1 MARSLEIS
9 CGPQIL
15 FDSNGTC
22 GTPYEIVVTVDG
34 QKNNASFTVSSI
46 LGDWY
51 DYSVERCESPSFSPN
66 SGYVKIIIKVPKN
79 LLTINKIGL
88 LKIEHNC
95 AKIVKYVEL
104 KQTGV
109 EYSLT
114 ATYDNGWQFK
124 SMPDQLY
131 EEKTVTISSNN
142 GRGKW
147 FVKEIQQY
155 QVLSGDKFGD
165 KTIEYVGKKEQDELM
180 EQVRVPYDGVFNYRI
195 DGNKLIV
202 KSFGQIDL
210 ITKENKLGGALPHM
224 RYFFVLE
231 HSDVHNANKDELDNK
246 GIEYRNR
253 KLFIFD
259 GDNGSGY
266 EDGVTPSID
275 VPPIEGNS
283 YKFMVNNSKSP
294 IISVT
299 KGGETKTITVISTK
313 NGENLAYTAVLDGVS
328 WCTINSDGTSL
339 TVESN
344 DGDYR
349 ECVIVYTQS
358 ETDDVIKLKVSQ
370 DAASEEFTFTVDGNS
385 SNFTKE
391 TFGVSFAEYTPV
403 VVSKKGNKDVEY
415 TVYQQGTASWT
426 KYSDGVITIEENNTT
441 EERQSVYVFKQEGGS
456 KKSPIN
462 VTIIQSAA
470 SESWVFTV
478 SPTSKDANSSGE
490 TIPLTIISLH
500 NGEFASF
507 SVQEITDD
515 WIYYDSLSKSIV
527 VNPYSRDSEGS
538 ERSTTITFIQD
549 RGNNVKVEQ
558 KVQIKQK
565 KQESLSSIL
574 KFVDEGVEKDAMT
587 LNYDGNGST
596 ITVKIKSLDS
606 NGLPD
611 SNLQITDTPDW
622 FSLTELT
629 NSGYGYYITN
639 VECKKN
645 TSSAREEKITFT
657 NSSGDS
663 IVLTVKQEGEVI
675 IENTITIK
683 ADTNIDDNNTVEM
696 LIIEM
701 VNGSVVPANKIGEFT
716 FTKNTDS
723 KQIKVN
729 SKKLYFL
736 YYNGGKG
743 EGDLLIDEKIGS
755 VKNVNFKREI
765 GNYIIIENENEQVV
779 TIDAQS
785 VVLQYVYELLETKI
799 NVGWEGKTYNEPY
812 GKVYSYST
820 DGTTKTAVPVTE
832 VKIKDGDFISAT
844 NFEGPFTD
852 SDDDSPYYKVSV
864 TVETNGGNTPRT
876 GHLTIINERGE
887 ELELEVEQI
896 KNGDVILTEFD
907 YIVMNYNW
915 TDYVDSDNN
924 VYSRDFDCVMFFNT
938 ESIGAMYKKY
948 SAFSSKKISENET
961 VYAELAYDQITSVLQ
976 KTDRIETQVVYLAK
990 LKDDGYLNKIK
1001 NSGDR
1006 VLNIELYGNL
1016 YKAEYAEATPV
1027 WERQVDLTIHTYLGG
1042 TMIRDDANMTMQNV
1056 GGEEKSNITVST
1068 YFLRSI
1074 HQVAGDTDSNVAN
1087 FDHLGTLS
1095 YNVQDR
1101 TAVFSP
1107 NSDLFIP
1114 SSFS

>member
-9 CGPQIL
+9 CGPQIV

-147 FVKEIQQY
+147 SVKEIQQY

-246 GIEYRNR
+246 EIEYRNR

-391 TFGVSFAEYTPV
+391 TFGVSSAEYTPV
-403 VVSKKGNKDVEY
+403 VVSKKGNDDVEY

-441 EERQSVYVFKQEGGS
+441 EERQAVYVFKQEGGS

-478 SPTSKDANSSGE
+478 SPSSKDANSSGE
-490 TIPLTIISLH
+490 TIPLTITSLH

-507 SVQEITDD
+507 SVQDITED
-515 WIYYDSLSKSIV
+515 WLYYDSSSKSIV
-527 VNPYSRDSEGS
+527 VNPYSRDGKGS

-558 KVQIKQK
+558 KVEINQK
-565 KQESLSSIL
+565 KQESVSSIL
-574 KFVDEGVEKDAMT
+574 KFVDEGVEKDEMT
-587 LNYDGNGST
+587 INYDGDGGT
-596 ITVKIKSLDS
+596 ITVRIKSLDS
-606 NGLPD
+606 NGLADP
-611 SNLQITDTPDW
+611 NIQITDGPKW
-622 FSLTELT
+622 FSLSDLT
-629 NSGYGYYITN
+629 NDGYGYYITN
-639 VECKKN
+639 VKCKQN

-657 NSSGDS
+657 NSSGDN

-675 IENTITIK
+675 VKHMITIK
-683 ADTNIDDNNTVEM
+683 AGNNVQSDCGFI
-696 LIIEM
+696 LDVIK
-701 VNGSVVPANKIGEFT
+701 SVGGEVLPSGKIGEVSFS
-716 FTKNTDS
+716 KPTDF
-723 KQIKVN
+723 
-729 SKKLYFL
+729 KKFEVEDGEQ
-736 YYNGGKG
+736 YYIWYIDG
-743 EGDLLIDEKIGS
+743 EGDMPLKVTHKIATSISYEMSRTKDEYKKINSSDG
-755 VKNVNFKREI
+755 E
-765 GNYIIIENENEQVV
+765 VV
-779 TIDAQS
+779 TIN
-785 VVLQYVYELLETKI
+785 VVKEDTDNTIIIRSSGSTNASNGYGFTVLWRDEVVDEFYFD
-799 NVGWEGKTYNEPY
+799 EPY
-812 GKVYSYST
+812 QSITLKLTPNDNSYRMIYREGVGESIVEINSKTKSKVTKCYRSEGEVYLINNVDGEEITLTPNTSSKVYGCTARQSEN
-820 DGTTKTAVPVTE
+820 GTNYYCLYGPNGEYDIVGTFRYPNTGNETTISQRIKLNSLTLPDSEYGYDYYVGKGAV
-832 VKIKDGDFISAT
+832 I
-844 NFEGPFTD
+844 
-852 SDDDSPYYKVSV
+852 
-864 TVETNGGNTPRT
+864 NT
-876 GHLTIINERGE
+876 ICDERRG
-887 ELELEVEQI
+887 QP
-896 KNGDVILTEFD
+896 G
-907 YIVMNYNW
+907 
-915 TDYVDSDNN
+915 YVD
-924 VYSRDFDCVMFFNT
+924 
-938 ESIGAMYKKY
+938 EP
-948 SAFSSKKISENET
+948 KI
-961 VYAELAYDQITSVLQ
+961 
-976 KTDRIETQVVYLAK
+976 
-990 LKDDGYLNKIK
+990 
-1001 NSGDR
+1001 
-1006 VLNIELYGNL
+1006 
-1016 YKAEYAEATPV
+1016 TPV
-1027 WERQVDLTIHTYLGG
+1027 
-1042 TMIRDDANMTMQNV
+1042 
-1056 GGEEKSNITVST
+1056 K
-1068 YFLRSI
+1068 
-1074 HQVAGDTDSNVAN
+1074 
-1087 FDHLGTLS
+1087 
-1095 YNVQDR
+1095 
-1101 TAVFSP
+1101 
-1107 NSDLFIP
+1107 
-1114 SSFS
+1114 